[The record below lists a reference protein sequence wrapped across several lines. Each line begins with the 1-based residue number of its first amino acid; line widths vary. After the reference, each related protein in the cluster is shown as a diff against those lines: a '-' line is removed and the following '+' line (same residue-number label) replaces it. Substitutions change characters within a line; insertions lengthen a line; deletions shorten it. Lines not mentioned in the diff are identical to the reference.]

1 MTKISTQGEK
11 ENGWVKV
18 NSEADVLLHY
28 LFQSERIS
36 GRTKKQSLSLTY
48 HKHHLVSPFIHH
60 WHIHWFWVRIRFY
73 YQLTYML
80 YTVLLV
86 TEDAKDISSAIRIGA
101 QKSLA
106 ANTSETT
113 YRIRTFSSYS

>member
-36 GRTKKQSLSLTY
+36 GRTKKQSLSLT
-48 HKHHLVSPFIHH
+48 
-60 WHIHWFWVRIRFY
+60 
-73 YQLTYML
+73 
-80 YTVLLV
+80 
-86 TEDAKDISSAIRIGA
+86 
-101 QKSLA
+101 
-106 ANTSETT
+106 
-113 YRIRTFSSYS
+113 